1 MRVVG
6 SEGIKKEE
14 KVDMSKQTKTFNMII
29 TGVGGQGL
37 ITLLQVIS
45 KAALDKGLAV
55 RTSELHGLSQ
65 RGGSVS
71 VHIRFGKQVHSPI
84 VPKGTASL
92 VIALEIQEALNA
104 VPFASAKTAFLVNKY
119 QSPTM
124 GQSVSSS
131 YVKNTLTTV
140 SKKTFFM
147 PADEITKKELGTS
160 VVAGTFFLGFAAAKG
175 LISLTEN
182 DIKKAIQTVMP
193 EKYWDINMKA
203 IDLAIKYGKKK

>member
-1 MRVVG
+1 M
-6 SEGIKKEE
+6 KK
-14 KVDMSKQTKTFNMII
+14 SKTFNMII

-37 ITLLQVIS
+37 ITLLEIIS
-45 KAALDKGLAV
+45 KAALNKGFAV
-55 RTSELHGLSQ
+55 KTSELHGLSQ

-71 VHIRFGKQVHSPI
+71 VHIRFDGQVYSPI
-84 VPKGTASL
+84 IPKGEANL

-104 VPFASAKTAFLVNKY
+104 VPYASSKTAFLVSKY

-124 GQSVSSS
+124 GQSVSGS
-131 YVKNTLTTV
+131 YVRNALNKLG
-140 SKKTFFM
+140 KKIFFL

-160 VVAGTFFLGFAAAKG
+160 VVAGIFFLGFAAGKH

-182 DIKKAIQTVMP
+182 DIKKAVKEEMP

-203 IDLAIKYGKKK
+203 IDLAIKYSQ

>member
-1 MRVVG
+1 MP
-6 SEGIKKEE
+6 
-14 KVDMSKQTKTFNMII
+14 KQSSTFNMII

-45 KAALDKGLAV
+45 QAALDKGLAV
-55 RTSELHGLSQ
+55 KTSELHGLSQ

-71 VHIRFGKQVHSPI
+71 VHIRFDKQVYSPM
-84 VPKGTASL
+84 VPQGEANL

-104 VPFASAKTAFLVNKY
+104 TPFASTKTAFLVSKY

-124 GQSVSSS
+124 GQSVSGS
-131 YVKNTLTTV
+131 YVKNILSTI
-140 SKKTFFM
+140 SKKIFFM

-160 VVAGTFFLGFAAAKG
+160 VVAGMFFLGYAVSKG

-182 DIKKAIQTVMP
+182 DIKNAIKKVMP
-193 EKYWDINMKA
+193 EKYWDINIKA
-203 IDLAIKYGKKK
+203 IDLAIKYNNK

>member
-1 MRVVG
+1 M
-6 SEGIKKEE
+6 KK
-14 KVDMSKQTKTFNMII
+14 QGKTFNMII

-55 RTSELHGLSQ
+55 KTSELHGLSQ

-71 VHIRFGKQVHSPI
+71 VHIRFGKQVYSPI
-84 VPKGTASL
+84 VPKGEANL

-104 VPFASAKTAFLVNKY
+104 APFASARTAFLVSEY

-131 YVKNTLTTV
+131 YVKNTLKV
-140 SKKTFFM
+140 FSKKTFFL

-160 VVAGTFFLGFAAAKG
+160 VVAGIFFLGYAVGKG

-182 DIKKAIQTVMP
+182 DIKKAIKEELP

-203 IDLAIKYGKKK
+203 IDLAIKYAKKE

>member
-1 MRVVG
+1 M
-6 SEGIKKEE
+6 E
-14 KVDMSKQTKTFNMII
+14 KQSKTFNMII

-37 ITLLQVIS
+37 ITMLQVVS
-45 KAALDKGLAV
+45 NAALNKGLAV

-71 VHIRFGKQVHSPI
+71 VHIRFDGQVHSPM
-84 VPKGTASL
+84 VPKGEADL

-104 VPFASAKTAFLVNKY
+104 VRFASKKTAFLVSKY

-124 GQSVSSS
+124 GQSVSGS
-131 YVKNTLTTV
+131 YVKNTLNALG
-140 SKKTFFM
+140 KNIFFM
-147 PADEITKKELGTS
+147 PVDEITKKELGTT
-160 VVAGTFFLGFAAAKG
+160 VVSGIFFLGYAVGKG

-182 DIKKAIQTVMP
+182 DIKRAVKVVMP

-203 IDLAIKYGKKK
+203 IDLAMQYAKKE